1 MPLSDPMASIIIR
14 PRARIFHGHEWVH
27 DNEVL
32 KVTGKPEDGSV
43 IGLKDQRDR
52 FLGSAIYNS
61 RSKIPARRF
70 SRRRQEL
77 DADFFRRRIAM
88 ASEYRDK
95 LGIDTRAR
103 REVWSESDGLPGVI
117 IDRYG
122 DCAVVQT
129 LTLAM
134 DMRKDLIADAIA
146 EVLNPRCIIERNDAP
161 VRKAEGLE
169 LHTGILR
176 GEAPGP
182 FEVTL
187 GGVKFGVDLPG
198 GQKTGLYLDQGDNYA
213 LVAAHASGKRVLD
226 CFSNQGGFAFACALA
241 GASDVTALDISD
253 DACTAIKAN
262 AKRNNISQDNQEPQA
277 SRPLPYQGA
286 QASSLSQ
293 PSPPPYQGAQASRLS
308 RPDTTAVPAVLPPPS
323 EPPSLHI
330 AEANVFDWLKSAAT
344 RGDRYDLIILDPPSF
359 TRDRA
364 RLNDALRGYKEIHL
378 RAAQLLDT
386 GGLLATFCCSHHVP
400 EAVFLEVIRD
410 AMIDAK
416 KTARIRAHY
425 TQRPDHPVILGL
437 PESAYLKG
445 LLLEMA
451 PGR

>member
-1 MPLSDPMASIIIR
+1 MPLSDPMASIIVR
-14 PRARIFHGHEWVH
+14 PRARIFHGHDWVH

-95 LGIDTRAR
+95 LGIDPRAR
-103 REVWSESDGLPGVI
+103 REVWSESDGMPGLI
-117 IDRYG
+117 LDRYG
-122 DCAVVQT
+122 DCAVLQT

-134 DMRKDLIADAIA
+134 DRRKDLITDAIA

-161 VRKAEGLE
+161 VRKAEGLD
-169 LHTGILR
+169 LHTGILS
-176 GEAPGP
+176 GEAPGA

-187 GGVKFGVDLPG
+187 GGVKFGVDLPS

-226 CFSNQGGFAFACALA
+226 CFSNQGGFALACALA
-241 GASDVTALDISD
+241 GAGDVTALDISN
-253 DACTAIKAN
+253 DACTAIEAN
-262 AKRNNISQDNQEPQA
+262 SRRNNV
-277 SRPLPYQGA
+277 
-286 QASSLSQ
+286 
-293 PSPPPYQGAQASRLS
+293 RLNI
-308 RPDTTAVPAVLPPPS
+308 TET
-323 EPPSLHI
+323 
-330 AEANVFDWLKSAAT
+330 NVFDWLKSAAA

-378 RAAQLLDT
+378 RAAQLLDN

-400 EAVFLEVIRD
+400 EALFLDVILD
-410 AMIDAK
+410 AMVDAK

-445 LLLEMA
+445 CLLEMA